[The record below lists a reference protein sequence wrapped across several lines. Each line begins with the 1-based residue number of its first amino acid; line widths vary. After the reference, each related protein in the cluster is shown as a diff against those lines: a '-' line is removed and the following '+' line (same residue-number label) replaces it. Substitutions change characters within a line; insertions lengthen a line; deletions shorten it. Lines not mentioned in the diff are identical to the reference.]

1 MPATD
6 QLSIVFGALADPTRR
21 DILTRLSGSSV
32 TVGDLAANYDMSRP
46 AISQHLAVLERAGLI
61 ERTVRAQWRECRVRQ
76 TGLDEASEWIAKHK
90 QEWSERFDF
99 LEEHIR
105 RRREA
110 AEEEER

>member
-6 QLSIVFGALADPTRR
+6 QLSVVFGALADPTRR
-21 DILTRLSGSSV
+21 DILSRLSGSSV

-46 AISQHLAVLERAGLI
+46 AISQHLAVLEKAGLI
-61 ERTVRAQWRECRVRQ
+61 ERTVRAQWRECRVSAN
-76 TGLDEASEWIAKHK
+76 GLDGASEWIAKHK
-90 QEWSERFDF
+90 AEWSERFDL

-110 AEEEER
+110 AEEEEK

>member
-6 QLSIVFGALADPTRR
+6 QLSLVFGALADPTRR
-21 DILTRLSGSSV
+21 DMLTRLSGSSV
-32 TVGDLAANYDMSRP
+32 TVGDLAANYEMSRP

-61 ERTVRAQWRECRVRQ
+61 ERTARAQWRECRVRE
-76 TGLDEASEWIAKHK
+76 TGLDEVSEWIAKHK
-90 QEWSERFDF
+90 QEWSERFDL

>member
-6 QLSIVFGALADPTRR
+6 HLSLVFGALADPTRR

-32 TVGDLAANYDMSRP
+32 TVGDLAANYEMSRP

-61 ERTVRAQWRECRVRQ
+61 ERTARAQWRECRVREA
-76 TGLDEASEWIAKHK
+76 GLDEVSEWIAKHK
-90 QEWSERFDF
+90 REWSERFDF

-105 RRREA
+105 RRQEA
-110 AEEEER
+110 AEEEET

>member
-61 ERTVRAQWRECRVRQ
+61 ERTVRAQWRECRVRE